1 MGPHWGVGVRS
12 WDSERVVVLGVIVST
27 WAGKRLLVGVKKRP
41 ILGMITIFSKLEI
54 KTYGLTLGRM
64 SHILKNLL

>member
-27 WAGKRLLVGVKKRP
+27 WAGKRLLVGGKEEAYF
-41 ILGMITIFSKLEI
+41 GYDHHIFQ
-54 KTYGLTLGRM
+54 TRN
-64 SHILKNLL
+64 KNLWFDIG